1 MARTTTEERREAER
15 EARRRAAQAQ
25 IRQFPDP
32 VLRATTRPVEDFDD
46 DLAALSERM
55 IAIADDAIGAG
66 LAAPQ
71 IGIVRRFAVVQLG
84 EDEGWLPMANPE
96 IIQRSDDTAVAG
108 EGCLSLEYLLR
119 LSHHVPVERP
129 VTITVRWQDLDGT
142 VHERTLE
149 DMPARIVQHEVDH
162 LDGILTVDR
171 ALDDDRRSALRIL
184 REGIA

>member
-1 MARTTTEERREAER
+1 MARTTTDERREAER

-32 VLRATTRPVEDFDD
+32 VLRAATRPVEDFGEE
-46 DLAALSERM
+46 LAALSERM

-71 IGIVRRFAVVQLG
+71 IGLVRRFAVVHLD

-96 IIQRSDDTAVAG
+96 IVTRSEETAVAG
-108 EGCLSLEYLLR
+108 EGCLSLEHLLR
-119 LSHHVPVERP
+119 LGHHVPVERP
-129 VTITVRWQDLDGT
+129 VEITVRWQDLDGSIC
-142 VHERTLE
+142 ERSLTDL
-149 DMPARIVQHEVDH
+149 PARIVQHEVDH
-162 LDGILTVDR
+162 LDGVLTVDR
-171 ALDDDRRSALRIL
+171 AIDDDRRTALRIL